1 MNMTTSINEL
11 SSKTLI
17 RAAALKKRIEGLTR
31 DLEQILGG
39 TGLGTAS
46 KAKAA
51 PASEPKPKRKM
62 SKAGRARIAEA
73 ARKRWAKVK
82 AARKNAL

>member
-1 MNMTTSINEL
+1 MSNLYRVL

-17 RAAALKKRIEGLTR
+17 RAAALKKRIEGLSH
-31 DLEQILGG
+31 DLELILGG
-39 TGLGTAS
+39 ADAGKSS

-51 PASEPKPKRKM
+51 PTSEQKPKRKM

-82 AARKNAL
+82 AAGKNAL